1 MHFKT
6 AIVGGLISTA
16 SAFNVPSPKHLFAN
30 PSTEDSQAV
39 NIPTVHESA
48 VQARRILQFESI
60 GTLSTVFP
68 TAPHAT
74 EQRPSDVG
82 GAPIGL
88 MDYFGNCEPHSGNPT
103 ILAITIATSFKNVN
117 AGSNITLSM
126 RWHPQDSQWRSPASL
141 PRFSLVGRLED
152 LTADDLKSNPLVPSC
167 YLKYHPDA
175 VAWLPGNPIHVS
187 KWVRLVVEEVYWIG
201 GFGDRA
207 YIGWIPI
214 KEWQSVTPKEIEG
227 IRLPGEKK
235 GWSSWREWT
244 GIGQVQ
250 ETLEL

>member
-1 MHFKT
+1 
-6 AIVGGLISTA
+6 
-16 SAFNVPSPKHLFAN
+16 
-30 PSTEDSQAV
+30 
-39 NIPTVHESA
+39 
-48 VQARRILQFESI
+48 
-60 GTLSTVFP
+60 LSTVFP
-68 TAPHAT
+68 TTPHAT

-88 MDYFGNCEPHSGNPT
+88 MDYFGACEPDTGNPT
-103 ILAITIATSFKNVN
+103 ILAITIATSFKNVD

-152 LTADDLKSNPLVPSC
+152 LSSDDLKNNPLVPSC

-175 VAWLPGNPIHVS
+175 VAWLPGNPIHES

-214 KEWQSVTPKEIEG
+214 EEWQSVTSEEIES

-235 GWSSWREWT
+235 GWREW
-244 GIGQVQ
+244 IGLGEAQAF
-250 ETLEL
+250 EL

>member
-16 SAFNVPSPKHLFAN
+16 SAFNLPSPKHLFAN
-30 PSTEDSQAV
+30 PSTEDSHAV

-48 VQARRILQFESI
+48 VQARRILQLESI

-68 TAPHAT
+68 TVPHAT

-235 GWSSWREWT
+235 DWSSWREWT
-244 GIGQVQ
+244 GIGQAQ